1 MKRTII
7 LSAILIF
14 CSCFFAQKK
23 SDAEF
28 YYNNGEFEKSAEI
41 YKSLLRKKSKDALL
55 NYCYAKC
62 LKELNDSSFLS
73 YFHKASEYGFL
84 KADAFLAD
92 YYFSKYNFT
101 EAANFYI
108 RLQNDQNASEQI
120 SYEEKIAQCNTANE
134 LMSRVEKIAIIDSVR
149 VQKDL
154 FLKSYKLP
162 AEVGTLQKTPS
173 DPNAIQYTSERKD
186 KRIYAEKRGENY
198 ELISSYKLTEGW
210 SAPSVIS
217 KNICSASNK
226 NFPFL
231 MSDGLTLYFASDTK
245 DGIGGYDIYITRF
258 SSMSNDYLPAK
269 NVGMPFNSPFN
280 DYMMAI
286 DEYNKVGW
294 FATDRYQNPDSVVIY
309 KFVFSEEKSFWKNLD
324 SLQLTLYAQL
334 KKYNRA
340 KKTTKNPLQTTKQK
354 NKERLFFINDVISYT
369 QIDDFESDVARE
381 KYEIFQQK
389 KQQKLLLES
398 SLDEMRSSYNFI
410 EKEDDKLLLERTILK
425 NERQIMQLQKELKT
439 LEIEIRNIEISAWEK
454 EE

>member
-1 MKRTII
+1 MKRTVI

-14 CSCFFAQKK
+14 CSCCFAQKK

-28 YYNNGEFEKSAEI
+28 YYNNGEFEKSATI
-41 YKSLLRKKSKDALL
+41 YKSLLKKKPKDALL

-62 LKELNDSSFLS
+62 LMELNDSNFLS
-73 YFHKASEYGFL
+73 YFNKASEYGFM
-84 KADAFLAD
+84 KADAFLAE

-108 RLQNDQNASEQI
+108 RLQNNQNTSEQI

-134 LMSRVEKIAIIDSVR
+134 LMSRVEKIAIIDSVC
-149 VQKDL
+149 VQKDF

-162 AEVGTLQKTPS
+162 AEAGILQKTTS

-198 ELISSYKLTEGW
+198 ELISSYRLTEGW

-217 KNICSASNK
+217 KNICSESNK

-294 FATDRYQNPDSVVIY
+294 FATDRYQNPDTVVIY
-309 KFVFSEEKSFWKNLD
+309 KFVFSEEKTYWKNLD
-324 SLQLTLYAQL
+324 ASQLALYAQL
-334 KKYNRA
+334 KKYNKA
-340 KKTTKNPLQTTKQK
+340 TKTTKNPLQTTKQK

-369 QIDDFESDVARE
+369 QINDFESDVARE

-410 EKEDDKLLLERTILK
+410 EKEADKLLLERTILK
-425 NERQIMQLQKELKT
+425 NEKQIMQLQKELKS

-454 EE
+454 ED